1 MSRAKDRLAE
11 FFPQSPSVVLQ
22 HQKRNITST
31 TDRQSSDARNPLHS
45 SPSPNLTSLAK
56 SASSHQ
62 VNGQHTTANTASEQR
77 STPFDDDEPQR
88 VSPGDLL
95 NTVGS
100 ASSLSSA
107 ASSVFSAN
115 LTVNGHY
122 GSTSNMNTLTP
133 LTNTESS
140 PPKPLSPRS
149 GKRTFEQMHNGSI
162 SSPYLAPADESRGA
176 SRTITPVQTPPEP
189 SLQARPGPRTVKGVK
204 LIYDPE
210 VDPSLSSK
218 ERKKY
223 KPRYKE
229 FGAEVRSTSMRVFS
243 LT

>member
-22 HQKRNITST
+22 QQKRNINSAA
-31 TDRQSSDARNPLHS
+31 DRKSSVARHPSPLANLTPSAKS
-45 SPSPNLTSLAK
+45 SPRHN
-56 SASSHQ
+56 
-62 VNGQHTTANTASEQR
+62 VNGQHTVANTGSEQR
-77 STPFDDDEPQR
+77 HPPLDDDEPQR

-115 LTVNGHY
+115 LAVNGHNA
-122 GSTSNMNTLTP
+122 SASAMNTLTP

-149 GKRTFEQMHNGSI
+149 GKRSFEQMHNGTI
-162 SSPYLAPADESRGA
+162 SSPYLAPAAESRGA
-176 SRTITPVQTPPEP
+176 SETITPVQTPPEP
-189 SLQARPGPRTVKGVK
+189 SLQARPGPRAVKGVK

-210 VDPSLSSK
+210 VDSSLNSK

-229 FGAEVRSTSMRVFS
+229 FGAEVRSTSMRVFL